1 MAIIRPSTAVIAT
14 LYTHFIIFVVVAIFN
29 FSIVDNT
36 LPINFGLGIS
46 LLVLSLVSLLL
57 GVTAQDPESSL
68 LRSLLMTI
76 SALWTSIGLYHV
88 VQFYTPNG
96 VTDSEALWAGY
107 GTFLLAFLFFVFGA
121 LHHKDRFSAIL
132 ALGMLLSC
140 TFEIA
145 ALWRPIRR
153 SAAAYYLLLAAI
165 TFYMTVSKLWHRLRE
180 GEAISRVSKGEE
192 AKPSKDY
199 IPMAHVM
206 NTLAAGVYAG
216 SVTGIFGHVSMEF
229 SWVVVAGVYQL
240 VAAVVAV
247 RRNEIYHGL
256 YFIFHAT
263 FWITN
268 GFNLAVVFVTGQNV
282 PLTLVAATVIHFII
296 FAIIALISLT
306 REIYQLPQNLALCV
320 LCVAILVD
328 DNNFGAFLGAMGWI
342 LFVFSLYGLAAHISR
357 VKNSGFKLP
366 LGTRLIDPE
375 KLANFFL
382 SHCKCCMSHVK
393 TIGSSSNGARS
404 LFSADFSLGYSR
416 YGGFDVAGFALNA
429 IAAVA
434 VLWSPTGLWVL
445 PWAVILGGIA
455 QMIVGSV
462 CFSKGLSFESCAFF
476 TFGSLWLIWGPARGL
491 GTLALDH
498 SAAVITGCV
507 GFLAVG
513 LLLLGL
519 STIINKAWTA
529 LTFMFNLVVV
539 GMLLHGVNANGS
551 FIYEIVITV
560 IFVVICM
567 YCFIATALRSVWGK
581 ELLPLGKPFLQVSY
595 LHSQGEQAFWADGR
609 RASGVKAI
617 AEIMNKGGICGI
629 PTDTVYTLVAA
640 CKFPDA
646 VERAY
651 NTKLLA
657 EDRPMSMWI
666 SKVEQ
671 LEEGRALFG
680 ELVWGL
686 MNEIWPSTVSLVVP
700 KGDWLNG
707 LGIGASEK
715 YIGRP
720 DSIACRMPDN
730 TVTSHLIDQTG
741 PVAVSSAN
749 PTGEADTTHHLQVL
763 AKLGLENVDGILCSG
778 PSPENMA
785 STVVDCRALSREG
798 KLAFF
803 RIGVVPRSQVEA
815 MFAKVKMMHDG
826 SIPPTIAARTSVG
839 NGCHLNTAFVDDK
852 NEPVET
858 PPIYDDTVVN
868 REEYVGPALP
878 SNSNSNNTSFD
889 VSFAEST
896 VEDDAQ
902 LINLS
907 SSVSSLPYQNR
918 TVSARMNKVYESMNP
933 SHKRSSRRST
943 ATSQSQ
949 VQDATAGRGLDSEG
963 ETVSDR
969 SSSNGSDAYE
979 PMRILGPRSVNKT
992 TSGRQSSLVSVD
1004 TTPAF
1009 SVNPLFDEATITKL

>member
-1 MAIIRPSTAVIAT
+1 MASIRPSSALIAT
-14 LYTHFIIFVVVAIFN
+14 LFTHFIIFVVVAVFN
-29 FSIVDNT
+29 FSIVDNA

-46 LLVLSLVSLLL
+46 LMVLSLTALLL
-57 GVTAQDPESSL
+57 VVTSQDPETSL
-68 LRSLLMTI
+68 LRSLLMSI
-76 SALWTSIGLYHV
+76 SGMWTAIGLYHV
-88 VQFYTPNG
+88 VQFFTPVVLN
-96 VTDSEALWAGY
+96 DSEALWAGY
-107 GTFLLAFLFFVFGA
+107 GTFLLAYLFFIGGA

-132 ALGMLLSC
+132 ALGMFLSC
-140 TFEIA
+140 IFEIA
-145 ALWRPIRR
+145 SLWRPIRR
-153 SAAAYYLLLAAI
+153 SAAAYYLLLAAV
-165 TFYMTVSKLWHRLRE
+165 TFYMTVSKLWHRFRS
-180 GEAISRVSKGEE
+180 GESRKVVVGGDPPR
-192 AKPSKDY
+192 PSRDY
-199 IPMAHVM
+199 IPMAHLM
-206 NTLAAGVYAG
+206 NTLAAAVYAG
-216 SVTGIFGHVSMEF
+216 QVTGIYRHASAEF
-229 SWVVVAGVYQL
+229 TWVIVGGFYQL

-268 GFNLAVVFVTGQNV
+268 GFNLTVVFVTGQNV

-328 DNNFGAFLGAMGWI
+328 DNNNGAFLGAMGWI

-375 KLANFFL
+375 KVANFFL
-382 SHCKCCMSHVK
+382 TKFKFLSSHAK
-393 TIGSSSNGARS
+393 TIDISSSPSKS

-416 YGGFDVAGFALNA
+416 YGGFDIAGFALNA

-434 VLWSPTGLWVL
+434 ILWAPNGLWVL

-455 QMIVGSV
+455 QMIVGSI
-462 CFSKGLSFESCAFF
+462 CFAKGLSFESCAFF

-491 GTLALDH
+491 GTLAFDN
-498 SAAVITGCV
+498 SAAIITGCV

-519 STIINKAWTA
+519 STIINKAWTL
-529 LTFMFNLVVV
+529 LTFLFNLIIV
-539 GMLLHGVNANGS
+539 GQLLNAVSANGS

-560 IFVVICM
+560 LFVVVCM
-567 YCFIATALRSVWGK
+567 YCFVATALRSVWGK

-617 AEIMNKGGICGI
+617 ADIMNKGGICGI

-640 CKFPDA
+640 CKFPDS

-651 NTKLLA
+651 NTKKLA

-671 LEEGRALFG
+671 LEAGRELFG

-700 KGDWLNG
+700 KGEWLQG

-741 PVAVSSAN
+741 PIAVTSAN

-763 AKLGLENVDGILCSG
+763 AKLGLENCDGILCSG

-785 STVVDCRALSREG
+785 STVVDCRALSKEG

-815 MFAKVKMMHDG
+815 MFAKVRLIQEG
-826 SIPPTIAARTSVG
+826 GVPPTIAARTSVG
-839 NGCHLNTAFVDDK
+839 NGCHLNSAFVDDQ
-852 NEPVET
+852 NNPMENVPV
-858 PPIYDDTVVN
+858 YDDTVVVN
-868 REEYVGPALP
+868 DHHDNDDDNDETGAPPAP
-878 SNSNSNNTSFD
+878 SPDNNASFD

-902 LINLS
+902 LINIT
-907 SSVSSLPYQNR
+907 SLAPPR
-918 TVSARMNKVYESMNP
+918 PIKSITGKMNKVYESLNP
-933 SHKRSSRRST
+933 LHRRSQKAAGGSGGT
-943 ATSQSQ
+943 ALNQS
-949 VQDATAGRGLDSEG
+949 LDSEG
-963 ETVSDR
+963 DSVSTK
-969 SSSNGSDAYE
+969 SSSAGSDAYE
-979 PMRILGPRSVNKT
+979 PMQVRRKDSDYNAKV
-992 TSGRQSSLVSVD
+992 
-1004 TTPAF
+1004 TPAASF
-1009 SVNPLFDEATITKL
+1009 NPMFEDDQVQTKL